1 MCGSPNQT
9 DLAVPGLTEAGWLEA
24 NNVVAVWGGSLLP
37 GADSARIAVLRK
49 LKRCAVSAIVLVYD
63 GELRQAMQG
72 DLIVRQLNE
81 RYKKLGWRVP
91 LYLWEVQKS
100 AWS

>member
-1 MCGSPNQT
+1 MT
-9 DLAVPGLTEAGWLEA
+9 A
-24 NNVVAVWGGSLLP
+24 NCV
-37 GADSARIAVLRK
+37 R
-49 LKRCAVSAIVLVYD
+49 
-63 GELRQAMQG
+63 AMQG

-100 AWS
+100 AWSQEGRETQPVGCLLAPHTTPPELVET